1 MILAGGL
8 ASDFTLD
15 AYIFPQASALSR
27 PIATLLGITA
37 LWGLGGV
44 SRGLDE

>member
-15 AYIFPQASALSR
+15 AYIFLQASALSR
-27 PIATLLGITA
+27 PIATPLGITA
-37 LWGLGGV
+37 LWRLGGV